1 MFKLC
6 YDGLKSFHLLVS
18 KEIPNSWLN
27 SLLISQTDKD
37 IHLIG
42 QYNDTLYGQPDQAT
56 MFIHLSSQEK
66 TICTKIPEFQTPYLC
81 K

>member
-6 YDGLKSFHLLVS
+6 YDGLKSFHILVS

-27 SLLISQTDKD
+27 DLLISQATED

-42 QYNDTLYGQPDQAT
+42 QNFELVDIF
-56 MFIHLSSQEK
+56 MVSQIK
-66 TICTKIPEFQTPYLC
+66 SPYLFI
-81 K
+81 